1 MIRPY
6 STITLLSI
14 LLLVSSGSLDRG
26 LLAEEIDP
34 ATTLLSQAEI
44 EEFLLHAK
52 IVMSEAV
59 PIGVTQSRKA
69 TLSDGTMTKEA
80 QIQTIDVFKK
90 RFRIGNRTEVNF
102 KDSYKF
108 NIAAYEIDKALD
120 LQMVPVSV
128 ERIVKGQPAAITW
141 WIEDVALMELERTQK
156 GVTPPDLPDWE
167 RQMSRVQ
174 VFTELTANDDQNQ
187 GNLLITG
194 KWKIWL
200 IDFTRAF
207 RTRKTLSEPELLVRV
222 EPTLL
227 SALRRLEVS
236 SLRKRVGR
244 YLSNSDLKMLLLR
257 RDAILAHFA
266 ARISRLGETAV
277 LFSVS

>member
-1 MIRPY
+1 MNRSFP
-6 STITLLSI
+6 TIALLGIQLVFAI
-14 LLLVSSGSLDRG
+14 LGVRSA
-26 LLAEEIDP
+26 LLAEEIDS
-34 ATTLLSQAEI
+34 TTALLSQAEI
-44 EEFLLHAK
+44 EKFLLHAK
-52 IVMSEAV
+52 IVTSEAL
-59 PIGVTQSRKA
+59 PIGVTQSQKV
-69 TLSDGTMTKEA
+69 TLSDGTITKEA
-80 QIQTIDVFKK
+80 LLQSIDVFKK

-141 WIEDVALMELERTQK
+141 WIDDVALMELERTQRS
-156 GVTPPDLPDWE
+156 VTPPDVLDWE

-187 GNLLITG
+187 TNLLITG

-222 EPTLL
+222 EPSLL
-227 SALRRLEVS
+227 SALSRLEAS
-236 SLRKRVGR
+236 PLRKKVGR

-266 ARISRLGETAV
+266 ARISSLGETAV
-277 LFSVS
+277 LYP